1 MTAPGETA
9 APRSRRRLWW
19 ALARVV
25 LGAALLAVVFF
36 KVDWRTLANALGR
49 ISLWHVVAAYL
60 FYVLSVVFK
69 AFRWQRLGVMHRH
82 VTALDC
88 FSATAN
94 GFLFGLLAPGMFEF
108 TRAYVLK
115 KRARVPFGSVLGII
129 VAERALDTVLLVAT
143 IFVVLV
149 LVPAARWLSIVA
161 VALAVLTIV
170 GLGLLVLLVS
180 TRHRSVLALER
191 ALSRLSPRLA
201 RHVAGFLGHFAEGLH
216 SLGRLGTQ
224 GVISVVVLAVLL
236 WAARGC
242 YVLFAFRSLD
252 LGGELGF
259 ASVYGIALVIAAVEY
274 LGMLVKLTPAGI
286 GQYQVVTV
294 AVLVAFGIG
303 QTIAAS
309 ASIVLHA
316 VRIIMI
322 FSLGLPF
329 LYREHLGMSRLRQE
343 KAVGEQDTG
352 SAGTGPAA

>member
-1 MTAPGETA
+1 MTAPGQTA
-9 APRSRRRLWW
+9 APKSRRRLWRT
-19 ALARVV
+19 LARLV

-49 ISLWHVVAAYL
+49 ISPWHVLGAYL
-60 FYVLSVVFK
+60 FYVVSVIFK

-115 KRARVPFGSVLGII
+115 KRARVPFGSVLGVI

-143 IFVVLV
+143 LFVVLI
-149 LVPAARWLSIVA
+149 LVPAARWLSVVA
-161 VALAVLTIV
+161 VVLAGLTVV

-180 TRHRSVLALER
+180 TRHKSVPALER
-191 ALSRLSPRLA
+191 MLSRISPRIA
-201 RHVAGFLGHFAEGLH
+201 QHVAGFLGHFAEGLH
-216 SLGRLGTQ
+216 SLGRLGTR
-224 GVISVVVLAVLL
+224 GVLTVVVLAVLL
-236 WAARGC
+236 WASRGF
-242 YVLFAFRSLD
+242 YVLFVFRSLN
-252 LGGELGF
+252 LGNELGL

-286 GQYQVVTV
+286 GQYQVITV

-352 SAGTGPAA
+352 SVGAGSAT